1 MQISSPWMSE
11 FIRMDPRNALLWL
24 EVPALAVWGE
34 KDLQVDAPVSSAIFA
49 EVAKSTAAPI
59 TVRTLGGLNHLLQPA
74 TKGTVEEY
82 GEIDLTIDPAA
93 LEGIVSWVVDVARKP
108 APKQVNEA
116 TRPSV
121 VRDAYLPPRL
131 FAYREP
137 AAEGPAP
144 ATDKPATEKPAT
156 EKPPAEKPNTEKPAP

>member
-1 MQISSPWMSE
+1 
-11 FIRMDPRNALLWL
+11 
-24 EVPALAVWGE
+24 
-34 KDLQVDAPVSSAIFA
+34 VSSAIFA

-116 TRPSV
+116 TRPSA

-156 EKPPAEKPNTEKPAP
+156 EKPATEKPPAEKPNTEKPAP